1 MSTETWSAR
10 IDWSDE
16 CTDDQLAAIAEALA
30 GHHGALTTNAAAGRV
45 SAQLTVQATTLRQAI
60 DNSLAAVRDAVHR
73 AHGRFNPVRVDV
85 VDEATFQAELAEP
98 AIPPLVGY
106 AEIAEMA
113 GVSRQR
119 ARELPNLP
127 DFPPAVTET
136 SSKGPLRVR
145 SQVATWIQGWERRAG
160 RPPTPPSNRPSKT
173 LVNHPG
179 QMTPG
184 PIPDPG
190 MEYLPAEGDELTRDH
205 LNREHAA
212 GQYHGH

>member
-10 IDWSDE
+10 IDWADE
-16 CTDDQLAAIAEALA
+16 CTDEQLAAIAEALA

-60 DNSLAAVRDAVHR
+60 DNSLAAVRDAVHG

-85 VDEATFQAELAEP
+85 VDAATFHAALAEP

-145 SQVATWIQGWERRAG
+145 SQVANWIQGWERRAG
-160 RPPTPPSNRPSKT
+160 RPPIPPSNRPTT
-173 LVNHPG
+173 LANYPG
-179 QMTPG
+179 QLTPG
-184 PIPDPG
+184 PG
-190 MEYLPAEGDELTRDH
+190 MEYLPAEIDELTRDR
-205 LNREHAA
+205 LNQEYAA
-212 GQYHGH
+212 GQYRDDDGH

>member
-1 MSTETWSAR
+1 MSTETWSALV
-10 IDWSDE
+10 DWADE
-16 CTDDQLAAIAEALA
+16 CTDEQLAAIAEALA
-30 GHHGALTTNAAAGRV
+30 GHHGALTTNAVAGRV

-60 DNSLAAVRDAVHR
+60 DNSLAAVRDAVHGPTAGSTLFVSTSSTR
-73 AHGRFNPVRVDV
+73 
-85 VDEATFQAELAEP
+85 
-98 AIPPLVGY
+98 PPSRRSWPNRSSRRWSAN

-127 DFPPAVTET
+127 DFPPAVTDT

-160 RPPTPPSNRPSKT
+160 RPPIPPSNRPSKT

-184 PIPDPG
+184 LIPDPG

>member
-10 IDWSDE
+10 IDWADE
-16 CTDDQLAAIAEALA
+16 CTDEQLAAIAEALA

-45 SAQLTVQATTLRQAI
+45 SAQLTVHATTLRQAI
-60 DNSLAAVRDAVHR
+60 DNSLAAVRDAVHGT
-73 AHGRFNPVRVDV
+73 HGRFNPVRVDV
-85 VDEATFQAELAEP
+85 VDEATFRAELAEP

-145 SQVATWIQGWERRAG
+145 SQVANWIQGWERRAG
-160 RPPTPPSNRPSKT
+160 RPPTPPFRTGPNIQH
-173 LVNHPG
+173 LGENYPG

-184 PIPDPG
+184 P
-190 MEYLPAEGDELTRDH
+190 
-205 LNREHAA
+205 N
-212 GQYHGH
+212 